1 MKCQSPLI
9 SYVHDTLTVCRRI
22 QKNTLVFTF
31 MNLKYFLVL
40 CVQGIQVSFFDSTSP
55 FNKTSSFLE
64 VIVLVF

>member
-9 SYVHDTLTVCRRI
+9 SYVQDTLTVCRRI

-40 CVQGIQVSFFDSTSP
+40 CVQGIQVSFLTVQVP
-55 FNKTSSFLE
+55 LTKLQ
-64 VIVLVF
+64 VF